1 VNGFTIRK
9 VATYILPD
17 SIAGLDQ
24 ALRKNLLKP
33 LILIA
38 PLCLILTGCGGSEPS
53 EADIRQAFE
62 QEAQGVNGL
71 LGGVTGQKMEI
82 LGLTKHQCKER
93 QDSTAVVCSFTV
105 KMKIPVFGEREQ
117 TAEQAFIKGNDG
129 WRMVG
134 R

>member
-1 VNGFTIRK
+1 LFRK
-9 VATYILPD
+9 ISTSLTILPLF
-17 SIAGLDQ
+17 GVV
-24 ALRKNLLKP
+24 
-33 LILIA
+33 
-38 PLCLILTGCGGSEPS
+38 LTGCGGSEPS

-93 QDSTAVVCSFTV
+93 QDSTAIVCSFTI
-105 KMKIPVFGEREQ
+105 KMKLPLMGEREQ
-117 TAEQAFIKGNDG
+117 TTEQAFIKGNDG